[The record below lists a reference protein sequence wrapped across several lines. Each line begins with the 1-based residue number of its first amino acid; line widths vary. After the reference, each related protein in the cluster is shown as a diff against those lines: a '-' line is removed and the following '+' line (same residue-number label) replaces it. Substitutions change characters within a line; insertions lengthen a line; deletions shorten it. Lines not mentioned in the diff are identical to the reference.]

1 MKPIKATTIR
11 SCTNQILPSL
21 NKKSSKHQSYYTRA
35 IDANIS
41 CRSNMRASM
50 RLAHNSDNGDTTGS
64 SDWLDFQDRNECVLV
79 FIRDGRDNIDDL
91 RSA

>member
-1 MKPIKATTIR
+1 
-11 SCTNQILPSL
+11 
-21 NKKSSKHQSYYTRA
+21 
-35 IDANIS
+35 
-41 CRSNMRASM
+41 M

-91 RSA
+91 RRA